1 MLFFLVTINLN
12 ILVLLR
18 TKRYFYNKE
27 EILNF
32 IYLESIEIEL
42 LKELLDE

>member
-1 MLFFLVTINLN
+1 MLFLLVTFNLN
-12 ILVLLR
+12 ILVLLI